1 MGYSHFG
8 FVMSAAGLSGAVA
21 AGPGT
26 IPTCIGFWKI
36 PKGSGSPRLPKRI
49 CGEEVRNPGAGT

>member
-1 MGYSHFG
+1 MGYSHVG

-26 IPTCIGFWKI
+26 IPIRIGFWKI
-36 PKGSGSPRLPKRI
+36 SKGSGSPWLPTGI
-49 CGEEVRNPGAGT
+49 CGEEVHNPGVGT